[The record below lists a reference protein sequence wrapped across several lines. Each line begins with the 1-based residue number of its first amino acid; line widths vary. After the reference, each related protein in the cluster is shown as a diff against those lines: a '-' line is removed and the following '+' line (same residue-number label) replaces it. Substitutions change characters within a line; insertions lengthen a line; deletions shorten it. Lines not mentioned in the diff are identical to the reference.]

1 MKMNTKDMTVGR
13 PGKLILTFAIPLML
27 GNVFQQLYTFVDT
40 AIVGQVLGVNA
51 LAALGATEWMTFI
64 MFGFIAGITQGFS
77 VIMAQHFG
85 AAEYGMLR
93 KSVANAMYLAIIEA
107 VIFTVL
113 GQVIIYPVLCL
124 LKTPE
129 EIIEL
134 SQSYLSIL
142 YIGVPVSMSYNLLAA
157 ILRALGNSKAPLQ
170 AMIAASLCNIA
181 LDFLFVFK
189 FEWGIRGAA
198 FATVLAQV
206 LAAVFCI
213 IKLQGIKILHMQS
226 NEYAFDRSICYAEL
240 KLGVPIGLQNMITAI
255 GGLIIQS
262 VINGFGIL
270 FIAGYT
276 AANKLYGLL
285 EIAASSYSYAMSS
298 YAGQNLGAG
307 LLNRIRK
314 GLRSANIIGII
325 TAYGMSTI
333 MLLFGRMIL
342 SCFITGD
349 AATVQATI
357 QIGYQFLKILAVFFP
372 LLYILY
378 VTRACIQGMGNTL
391 LPMISSIAQL
401 IMRMGC
407 ALILTGFIGK
417 TGVFWGE
424 IFAWIGAD
432 IILLFSYY
440 YYVKKLIKLAGLS
453 VIQTE

>member
-1 MKMNTKDMTVGR
+1 MKTKDMTAGR
-13 PGKLILTFAIPLML
+13 PGKLILTFAIPLMA

-64 MFGFIAGITQGFS
+64 MFGVITGITQGFS
-77 VIMAQHFG
+77 VIMAQYFG
-85 AAEYGMLR
+85 AAEYGRLR
-93 KSVANAMYLAIIEA
+93 KSVANAMYLAFIGT

-113 GQVIIYPVLCL
+113 GQLIMNPILRL
-124 LKTPE
+124 SKTPE
-129 EIIEL
+129 GIIEL

-142 YIGVPVSMSYNLLAA
+142 YLGVPVSMAYNLMAA
-157 ILRALGNSKAPLQ
+157 ILRALGNSKTPLQ
-170 AMIAASLCNIA
+170 AMIAASLCNIV
-181 LDFLFVFK
+181 LDILFVFE

-198 FATVLAQV
+198 FATILAQV
-206 LAAVFCI
+206 LATVFCI
-213 IKLQGIKILHMQS
+213 IKLTGINILHMQAE
-226 NEYAFDRSICYAEL
+226 EYAFDRRICYAEL
-240 KLGVPIGLQNMITAI
+240 KMGVPIGLQNMITAI
-255 GGLIIQS
+255 GGLLIQS
-262 VINGFGIL
+262 VVNGFGIL
-270 FIAGYT
+270 FLAGYT

-307 LLNRIRK
+307 LLDRIRR
-314 GLRSANIIGII
+314 GLRSANIIGMI
-325 TAYGMSTI
+325 TAYGMSAI
-333 MLLFGRMIL
+333 MLFFGKMIL
-342 SCFITGD
+342 SCFIAAD
-349 AATVQATI
+349 AETEQATI

-407 ALILTGFIGK
+407 AFILTRFIGK

-440 YYVKKLIKLAGLS
+440 YYLKKLGKQAGLL
-453 VIQTE
+453 VIQAE